1 MDQDR
6 QLPPRASNWSC
17 VAHRRADLP
26 ETGPRFSQH
35 VPARTTDVSAS
46 SPLEATQPITQAFLL
61 STLSASTIFE
71 SWLPMDSEIFR
82 KSNCNARRTQARGR
96 ETDDGFASKPDR
108 SGALYICEAGFPML
122 ICWRDAT
129 RKRLLGQRRD
139 YAISE
144 VSPAVCGAL
153 QRARR
158 WQVSLTKRERS
169 FDICWNSIR
178 RCVSP
183 TSGSGSRHF
192 SLRILQSMSKA
203 CERLA
208 CRSEKLALEVRSA
221 ISGSAS

>member
-1 MDQDR
+1 M
-6 QLPPRASNWSC
+6 LGEHERAVERLMMALRLSPI
-17 VAHRRADLP
+17 D
-26 ETGPRFSQH
+26 
-35 VPARTTDVSAS
+35 PALFTYAKRD
-46 SPLEATQPITQAFLL
+46 FL
-61 STLSASTIFE
+61 
-71 SWLPMDSEIFR
+71 
-82 KSNCNARRTQARGR
+82 
-96 ETDDGFASKPDR
+96 
-108 SGALYICEAGFPML
+108 ML

-221 ISGSAS
+221 ISGSASIACCCVLFRTIEWRAVLDKSANTYVLVVAV